1 MDNIR
6 WSVLLLVLG
15 PTAMPLLPPWVQEL
29 DEAARR
35 RMPKQLYIPLPC
47 EEARRNMLL
56 RQLGPGGKARGSTA
70 SAVEPTGMIN
80 ATHGYGIVVQV
91 AACI

>member
-1 MDNIR
+1 MANIC
-6 WSVLLLVLG
+6 WSVLLLVVLIG
-15 PTAMPLLPPWVQEL
+15 PNCDGCHCCCYHCWVQEL

-70 SAVEPTGMIN
+70 LLVLPYNQLA
-80 ATHGYGIVVQV
+80 
-91 AACI
+91 